1 MLPVSEADWI
11 EIAMSQFS
19 KDQMII
25 LQVRYF
31 TFISHVMLQNL
42 KLSNVT
48 QMSFHFPMSL
58 SSSNAPHA
66 SVGTFLEEKPPHVI
80 HRRSSDWWRMDISV

>member
-31 TFISHVMLQNL
+31 TFYFPR
-42 KLSNVT
+42 NVT
-48 QMSFHFPMSL
+48 KLEVIKRYTNVIPFPNVL
-58 SSSNAPHA
+58 VQQQRA
-66 SVGTFLEEKPPHVI
+66 SRK
-80 HRRSSDWWRMDISV
+80 RRNVSRR